1 MADDTTSSRQDFPS
15 QAGRDQDSRG
25 QEPRQGGS
33 RQGGNR
39 EPGGF
44 RIRLSDNEM
53 RAARAV
59 QEAFQ
64 LRSTVAALGFSIRT
78 VAQMLEDG
86 QLDALVSQLRSQAAP
101 QRHSAGGGRPEG
113 RGRAGRDGGQGG
125 GGQDRAPRA
134 NPFARP
140 SKPPAPVPAP
150 TAEEAEPS
158 QGESPQ
164 GESSGAVASE
174 AGASNAEPAVLD
186 ELVGAQSQEEA
197 SVQTSEA

>member
-15 QAGRDQDSRG
+15 QGGRDQDSRG
-25 QEPRQGGS
+25 QEGRQGGN

-53 RAARAV
+53 RAARTV
-59 QEAFQ
+59 QETFQ

-86 QLDALVSQLRSQAAP
+86 QLDELVAQQRSQATP
-101 QRHSAGGGRPEG
+101 QRQGDGGRPEG
-113 RGRAGRDGGQGG
+113 RGRDGGQGGGGQGGRGQGGG

-140 SKPPAPVPAP
+140 SKPPAAVPAP
-150 TAEEAEPS
+150 QADEPEPSESSPNEAEPS
-158 QGESPQ
+158 E
-164 GESSGAVASE
+164 
-174 AGASNAEPAVLD
+174 AEPAVVDALA
-186 ELVGAQSQEEA
+186 GAQSQEGA